1 MSILQEI
8 KIDQMESRKQR
19 DTIRA
24 NLLTT
29 LYSEAAM
36 VGFNDGRRESTD
48 TEVLAT
54 IKKFIKNLTESLQA
68 VKGSETIESVMNRE
82 MEILVSYLPIQ
93 LTESQLT
100 DIISNIV
107 TAMESP
113 SAKDMGKVMTL
124 LKQQHDGQFDGK
136 VASQLVKNILVS
148 K

>member
-1 MSILQEI
+1 MSLLQEI
-8 KIDQMESRKQR
+8 KEDQKNSRFQR
-19 DTIRA
+19 DVIRS

-48 TEVLAT
+48 AEVMAT
-54 IKKFIKNLTESLQA
+54 IKKFVKNLTESLQA
-68 VKGSETIESVMNRE
+68 AKGSESMEAVMNRE
-82 MEILVSYLPIQ
+82 MEILVSYLPTQ
-93 LTESQLT
+93 LSEAQLT

-113 SAKDMGKVMTL
+113 SAKDMGKVMTI
-124 LKQQHDGQFDGK
+124 LKQQYDGQFDGK
-136 VASQLVKNILVS
+136 VASQLVKNILIS